1 MYAHTWQSE
10 REWNMFRNSKQLRMY
25 QAALLKI
32 AIKMKREELKGFEQI
47 FKEILVD
54 MDLDPN
60 EFRRYVNA
68 HMESL
73 MATVKKR
80 GY

>member
-1 MYAHTWQSE
+1 MDLE
-10 REWNMFRNSKQLRMY
+10 EKQERMY

-32 AIKMKREELKGFEQI
+32 AMKLRKEELKGFDTI
-47 FKEILVD
+47 FNEILQD
-54 MDLDPN
+54 MNLDPD
-60 EFRRYVNA
+60 EFRRYVNT
-68 HMESL
+68 HMQSL

>member
-1 MYAHTWQSE
+1 MSQD
-10 REWNMFRNSKQLRMY
+10 SKRQRMY

-32 AIKMKREELKGFEQI
+32 AIKMRKKDQLKGFEEI
-47 FKEILVD
+47 FSEILEE
-54 MDLDPN
+54 MELNPE

-68 HMESL
+68 HMSSL